1 MITKK
6 IVSKKKIRVVPKS
19 NIIPIPPITPTQP
32 EELIEMETFHNNSRI
47 IQVQPINVID
57 VNETENQSVTSIDE
71 NSIQINDS
79 INNSKDGHNSQNII
93 NPPDPVMC
101 FNTSKSNKNL
111 INFTGMLLIS
121 VTIIIL
127 VYFPAVSRLGWIT
140 LNELNLYIYICHCF
154 FPVILPTLY
163 FMYKPKHLIKV
174 LKDLNLV
181 K

>member
-6 IVSKKKIRVVPKS
+6 IVSKKKIHVVH
-19 NIIPIPPITPTQP
+19 NIIPLPPIPPTQP

-93 NPPDPVMC
+93 NPPVMC
-101 FNTSKSNKNL
+101 FNTSKSNKNI

-121 VTIIIL
+121 VMFIIL
-127 VYFPAVSRLGWIT
+127 GYFTVASRSGWIS
-140 LNELNLYIYICHCF
+140 LREGNIYSFVPICCIPLI
-154 FPVILPTLY
+154 FPTIY
-163 FMYKPKHLIKV
+163 FMYNPKHLINV
-174 LKDLNLV
+174 LNDLL
-181 K
+181 